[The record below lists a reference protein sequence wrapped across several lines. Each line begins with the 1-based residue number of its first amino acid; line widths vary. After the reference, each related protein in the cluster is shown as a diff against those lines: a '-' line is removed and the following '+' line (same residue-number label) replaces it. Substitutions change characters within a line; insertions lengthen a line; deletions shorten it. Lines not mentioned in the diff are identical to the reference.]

1 MEQIVKFAKIN
12 LEYETEY
19 WKTST
24 ALKTLFT
31 DKEGCIKNKDMIVK
45 VMMLTNNQ
53 DVFMLK
59 GKYESIFDDM
69 IKQQFDRPAFSA
81 IMGAKRQRT
90 D

>member
-1 MEQIVKFAKIN
+1 
-12 LEYETEY
+12 
-19 WKTST
+19 
-24 ALKTLFT
+24 
-31 DKEGCIKNKDMIVK
+31 MIVK

-53 DVFMLK
+53 AVFMLK
-59 GKYESIFDDM
+59 DKYESIFDDM